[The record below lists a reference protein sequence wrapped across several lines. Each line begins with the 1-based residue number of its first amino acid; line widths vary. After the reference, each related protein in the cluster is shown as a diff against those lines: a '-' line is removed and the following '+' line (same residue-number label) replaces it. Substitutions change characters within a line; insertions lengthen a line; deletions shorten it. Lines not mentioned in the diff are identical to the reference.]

1 MAVPD
6 PGIGHALEQLVG
18 KNIVS
23 RVRKLA
29 VGSSRPHLA
38 TADVLVRLNGV
49 QDVPDVGE
57 VHAPVVSAE
66 VVATPI
72 IRRVADRESRI
83 ETLIGAGRE
92 KHVIDV
98 LVSSL
103 VAGRG
108 NGVYHGKHVVIR
120 KGSTRERTTRRVWL
134 EVDSCP
140 STNGVAVI
148 CAQSDVLI
156 DQVDET
162 ALPQVTEKAFRI
174 SPAAGDSA
182 TPVWVEINSM

>member
-1 MAVPD
+1 MEDHRPWGLAAESAELLGDLRVLPESGSPADCAVKTS
-6 PGIGHALEQLVG
+6 G
-18 KNIVS
+18 S
-23 RVRKLA
+23 RTSIEFTRW
-29 VGSSRPHLA
+29 GRIRG
-38 TADVLVRLNGV
+38 TADVLVRRNGV

-57 VHAPVVSAE
+57 VNAPVVSAE

-108 NGVYHGKHVVIR
+108 NGVYHGKHVVI
-120 KGSTRERTTRRVWL
+120 
-134 EVDSCP
+134 
-140 STNGVAVI
+140 
-148 CAQSDVLI
+148 
-156 DQVDET
+156 
-162 ALPQVTEKAFRI
+162 
-174 SPAAGDSA
+174 
-182 TPVWVEINSM
+182 